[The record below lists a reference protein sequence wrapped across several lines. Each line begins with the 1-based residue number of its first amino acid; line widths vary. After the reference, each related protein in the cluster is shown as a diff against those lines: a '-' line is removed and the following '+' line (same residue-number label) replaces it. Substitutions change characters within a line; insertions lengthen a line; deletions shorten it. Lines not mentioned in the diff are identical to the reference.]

1 MWRNDGN
8 VIHYLSQKLIS
19 RQGAISYVKI
29 VVDVKFVIMVGTY
42 NIRILF
48 ASTVQSGITIVMSV
62 LEISHHRH

>member
-8 VIHYLSQKLIS
+8 VILYLSQKLIS
-19 RQGAISYVKI
+19 RQGAISYVRI

-62 LEISHHRH
+62 LEISRHRH